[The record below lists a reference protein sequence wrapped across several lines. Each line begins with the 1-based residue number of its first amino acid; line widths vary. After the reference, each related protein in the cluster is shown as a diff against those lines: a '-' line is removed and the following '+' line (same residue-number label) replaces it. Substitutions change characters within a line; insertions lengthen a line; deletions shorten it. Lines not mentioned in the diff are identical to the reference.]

1 MNKRTLKRMER
12 EAEKELEA
20 AGLMTRGKLVK
31 LMAVNPELRQ
41 AILGNG
47 QPQKKKEGGRTD

>member
-20 AGLMTRGKLVK
+20 AGLMTRGKLIK
-31 LMAVNPELRQ
+31 LMAASPELRK
-41 AILGNG
+41 AIAGDSK
-47 QPQKKKEGGRTD
+47 PRKKEGGGSD